1 MARKGVQYA
10 VVDAFTNSPFCGN
23 PAAVCLLG
31 GEGAEKDER
40 WMKSVAKEF
49 NLSQTAFLIPES
61 DVSGGRRFHLRWF
74 TPMAEVDLCGH
85 ATLASAHFLFS
96 SGLVGGNKVE
106 FLTRSGLLTADK
118 VEGFK
123 NIDGQ
128 AEGSFAVELDFPVI
142 PVVECSPF
150 DIPSIPTTL
159 NGATISS
166 IKKTSINDLIIEVM
180 SGNVVKDIQPQFDE
194 LEKCPGR
201 GVIITG
207 AAPQGSG
214 FDFFS
219 RFFFPKL
226 GITEVDAFT
235 DVPFKGNPAVACVLE
250 EERDEHWMQEAAKE
264 FGICV
269 TAFVRP
275 ASRECTP
282 PENGDAIF
290 HLRWFT
296 PVTELGICGHATL
309 ATSHHLFSS
318 GIVAGTRIKFLTNS
332 GPIRADKIEGSL
344 SAAGVPSAGGTKDEF
359 CIELDLPRF
368 TVHDCDPA
376 PYLSLFSETLN
387 GVQIKV
393 TMNSLLALK
402 VEIESGDAVRELQ
415 PRMDELSKWQGR
427 AVVVTG
433 IASPDSGFDFISRFF
448 GPKIGIDEVNV
459 EKKNPMICL
468 SQTHSY
474 TVCFKFIFYF

>member
-1 MARKGVQYA
+1 MMNRMLRREKGKATMARKGVQYA
-10 VVDAFTNSPFCGN
+10 VLDAFTNSPFCGN

-106 FLTRSGLLTADK
+106 FLTRSGVLTADK

-123 NIDGQ
+123 SIDGQ

-142 PVVECSPF
+142 PVVECSAF

-166 IKKTSINDLIIEVM
+166 IKKASTDDLIIEVM

-201 GVIITG
+201 GIIITG

-219 RFFFPKL
+219 RFFCPKL
-226 GITEVDAFT
+226 GITEDPVCGSAHCALAPYWSKKLGKHDLVAHMASPRGGKL
-235 DVPFKGNPAVACVLE
+235 VLQFKDDRGRVLIRGEAVTV
-250 EERDEHWMQEAAKE
+250 M
-264 FGICV
+264 
-269 TAFVRP
+269 
-275 ASRECTP
+275 
-282 PENGDAIF
+282 
-290 HLRWFT
+290 
-296 PVTELGICGHATL
+296 
-309 ATSHHLFSS
+309 
-318 GIVAGTRIKFLTNS
+318 
-332 GPIRADKIEGSL
+332 EGSIL
-344 SAAGVPSAGGTKDEF
+344 V
-359 CIELDLPRF
+359 
-368 TVHDCDPA
+368 
-376 PYLSLFSETLN
+376 
-387 GVQIKV
+387 
-393 TMNSLLALK
+393 
-402 VEIESGDAVRELQ
+402 
-415 PRMDELSKWQGR
+415 
-427 AVVVTG
+427 
-433 IASPDSGFDFISRFF
+433 
-448 GPKIGIDEVNV
+448 
-459 EKKNPMICL
+459 
-468 SQTHSY
+468 
-474 TVCFKFIFYF
+474 